1 MFLWCTFLTWENPEE
16 EKENLWNEMFHLV
29 SCIPQNEMVV
39 LVGDMNGHVV
49 LATMVTGL
57 EIRMQMAPA
66 FWSLHM
72 G

>member
-1 MFLWCTFLTWENPEE
+1 MFLRCMLLTRGKPEK
-16 EKENLWNEMFHLV
+16 EKENFWNELFHMV
-29 SCIPQNEMVV
+29 SCIPQNEMVM
-39 LVGDMNGHVV
+39 LVGDTNGHVV

-57 EIRMQMAPA
+57 EIGMQMAPA